1 MILIEDKKD
10 CCGCGACAQ
19 RCPKGCIS
27 MREDAEGFLYPLV
40 DLSRCID
47 CGLCEKVCP
56 VLHQDS
62 PREPLAVYAAKN
74 PDEGVR
80 MSSSSGGIFTLLAEQ
95 TLSRSGVVFGARF
108 NERWEVVHG
117 YTETVDGLAAFRG
130 SKYVQSRMG
139 DSYREC
145 EQFLKQGREVL
156 FSGTPCQIAGLRR
169 YLGKDYE
176 RLLTVDFI
184 CHGVPS
190 PGVFR
195 HYLEEI
201 TAKIAHKNNTK
212 DIVIHQLSFR
222 DKRLGWKKFSF
233 SLTYSI
239 SQKDGGEKIIIHSE
253 SKYKNIFLKGFLRD
267 LYLRPSCHACP
278 AKAFKSG
285 SDMTIGDFWA
295 INTYLPGEND
305 HHGHSLCMDHANIKL
320 PCTSYKFDRVDVYQ
334 TNSSIYSSSRMHKYR
349 DKFFCE
355 YAKGNKVISLIDK
368 YAVISFK
375 KRIQLL
381 LANLLN
387 N

>member
-1 MILIEDKKD
+1 MIHIDDKKD

-19 RCPKGCIS
+19 RCPKRCIS
-27 MREDAEGFLYPLV
+27 MQEDGEGFLYPRI
-40 DLSRCID
+40 DLSLCID

-56 VLHQDS
+56 VLHQDA

-74 PDEGVR
+74 PDETVR
-80 MSSSSGGIFTLLAEQ
+80 LSSSSGGIFTLLAEQ
-95 TLSRSGVVFGARF
+95 TLSCGGVVFGARF

-156 FSGTPCQIAGLRR
+156 FSGTPCQIAGLHR
-169 YLGKDYE
+169 YLRKGYD
-176 RLLTVDFI
+176 RLLTVDII

-195 HYLEEI
+195 RYLAEMKEMI
-201 TAKIAHKNNTK
+201 VRKNRIDEVIIK
-212 DIVIHQLSFR
+212 DISFR
-222 DKRLGWKKFSF
+222 NKRLGWKKYSF

-239 SQKDGGEKIIIHSE
+239 PQKDGVEKMMVHSE
-253 SKYKNIFLKGFLRD
+253 SKYKNVFLKGFVRD

-295 INTYLPGEND
+295 INTYLPGKND
-305 HHGHSLCMDHANIKL
+305 HRGHSLCMDHANIKL
-320 PCTSYKFDRVDVYQ
+320 PCTAYKFDRLDVYK
-334 TNSSIYSSSRMHKYR
+334 TNLPIYYSSKIHKYR
-349 DKFFCE
+349 DNFFCE
-355 YAKGNKVISLIDK
+355 YAKGNKVISLINK
-368 YAVISFK
+368 YAVVPFK
-375 KRIQLL
+375 KRILL
-381 LANLLN
+381 IVASLLKN
-387 N
+387 